1 MAMYLCRWPNG
12 DFSIVSAR
20 TESDAIEMLDEWG
33 NAEQAA
39 LTCMADCMFDF
50 RLRDDGEVELAA
62 IGEAT
67 EEYVMQTCYPELQ
80 KALGTAEED
89 DGEDSPKDHE
99 RIREAV
105 ERERTRLW
113 GDQPR
118 PKPAATQLGRDIQR
132 QLGAAS
138 VVVNRIVDQVA
149 SKRLK
154 SKEGGGKKPN

>member
-12 DFSIVSAR
+12 DFSIVSAS
-20 TESDAIEMLDEWG
+20 TKSDAIEMLDEWG

-39 LTCMADCMFDF
+39 LTRMADCMFDF

-80 KALGTAEED
+80 KALATAEED
-89 DGEDSPKDHE
+89 DGEDSPRDHE

-113 GDQPR
+113 GDQPT
-118 PKPAATQLGRDIQR
+118 PKPAATQIGRDIQK
-132 QLGAAS
+132 QLGAAG
-138 VVVNRIVDQVA
+138 VVVNRVVDRVA
-149 SKRLK
+149 IRRLK
-154 SKEGGGKKPN
+154 SKEGEGEKPN